1 MLQQIQ
7 ETKDFLE
14 GKTTISPMVGIV
26 LGTGLG
32 NLSSEINI
40 TTAIPYSEIPN
51 FPVSTVEGH
60 SGQLIFGTI
69 NNVPVV
75 AMQGRFHYY
84 EGYSLKEC
92 TFPIRVMHALGI
104 QNLFLSNASGG
115 VNINFNIGDIMLI
128 TDHINMLPDNPLR
141 GKNIDELGPRFPDMS
156 EPYNAELNKMVIE
169 IASQNNINIQQG
181 VYAVLSGPTF
191 ETPAE
196 YKFMKIIGADTVGM
210 STVPE
215 VIVANHM
222 GLPCMAMSI
231 ITDLGVD
238 GKIVEISHEEVQEVA
253 RAAEPKMTLI
263 IKKLL
268 TKIYLTE
275 SVLSNS

>member
-1 MLQQIQ
+1 MLEQIQ
-7 ETKDFLE
+7 ETKEFLQN
-14 GKTTISPMVGIV
+14 KTNILPVAGIV

-32 NLSSEINI
+32 NLSSEITI
-40 TTAIPYSEIPN
+40 ETAIPYSEIPN
-51 FPVSTVEGH
+51 FPISTVEGH
-60 SGQLIFGTI
+60 SGQLIFGKL
-69 NNVPVV
+69 NEVPVV

-104 QNLFLSNASGG
+104 KNLFLSNASGG
-115 VNINFNIGDIMLI
+115 VNPDFEIGDIMLI

-156 EPYNAELNKMVIE
+156 EPYSKNLNSLVRN
-169 IASQNNINIQQG
+169 IAKDNNIKLQEG
-181 VYAVLSGPTF
+181 VYVVLSGPTF

-196 YKFMKIIGADTVGM
+196 YKMMRIIGGDTVGM

-222 GLPCMAMSI
+222 NLPCMALSI

-253 RAAEPKMTLI
+253 KAAEPKMTLI
-263 IKKLL
+263 IKELL
-268 TKIYLTE
+268 SQIHSL
-275 SVLSNS
+275 NPA

>member
-1 MLQQIQ
+1 MLDQIK
-7 ETKDFLE
+7 ETKEFLQR
-14 GKTTISPMVGIV
+14 KITVSPVAGIV

-32 NLSSEINI
+32 NLSTEIKVDV
-40 TTAIPYSEIPN
+40 AIPYAEIPH

-60 SGQLIFGTI
+60 HGQLLFGHL
-69 NNVPVV
+69 NGVPVV

-104 QNLFLSNASGG
+104 KNLILSNASGG
-115 VNINFNIGDIMLI
+115 VNPDFEIGDIMLI

-141 GKNIDELGPRFPDMS
+141 GKNINELGPRFPDMS
-156 EPYNAELNKMVIE
+156 EPYSKKLNTLVRK
-169 IASQNNINIQQG
+169 IAADHNIKLQEG
-181 VYAVLSGPTF
+181 VYVVLSGPTF

-196 YKFMKIIGADTVGM
+196 YKMMRIIGGDTVGM

-222 GLPCMAMSI
+222 GLPCMALSI

-253 RAAEPKMTLI
+253 KASEPKMTLI
-263 IKKLL
+263 VK
-268 TKIYLTE
+268 E
-275 SVLSNS
+275 VLSQIYALNPA